1 LKTSDIAEHDM
12 TEPTALI
19 LYGFLVLL
27 TLLLQ
32 ATGAL
37 TQLGMGYLLGS
48 RDEKRTVHGIAGRLE
63 RALHNSIHAMVL
75 FAPAVLL
82 IMVTESSSN
91 QTMLAATVFLIAR
104 VVYLPSYAF
113 GIVGLRS
120 LAWTVGF
127 FCTALL
133 YFLAL

>member
-1 LKTSDIAEHDM
+1 M

-48 RDEKRTVHGIAGRLE
+48 RDEGRTVQGIAARLE
-63 RALHNSIHAMVL
+63 RALSNSVTAMVL

-82 IMVTESSSN
+82 IMQTESSTN
-91 QTMLAATVFLIAR
+91 QSMLAAQAFLVAR
-104 VVYLPSYAF
+104 LVYLPAYTF
-113 GIVGLRS
+113 GITGLRS

-127 FCTALL
+127 FATVLL

>member
-1 LKTSDIAEHDM
+1 M
-12 TEPTALI
+12 TEVTVLV
-19 LYGFLVLL
+19 LYGLLVIV

-48 RDEKRTVHGIAGRLE
+48 RDEGRTVSGIAGRLE
-63 RALHNSIHAMVL
+63 RALNNSITAMVL

-82 IMVTESSSN
+82 IVLTDKSTS
-91 QTMLAATVFLIAR
+91 QTVLAAQAFLIAR

-113 GIVGLRS
+113 GITGLRS
-120 LAWTVGF
+120 LAWTVGLLS
-127 FCTALL
+127 TALL

>member
-1 LKTSDIAEHDM
+1 M

-19 LYGFLVLL
+19 LYGLLVLL

-37 TQLGMGYLLGS
+37 TQLGMGYLLGA
-48 RDEKRTVHGIAGRLE
+48 RDEKRTVQGIAGRLE

-82 IMVTESSSN
+82 IVVTESSTN
-91 QTMLAATVFLIAR
+91 QSMLACQAFLIAR
-104 VVYLPSYAF
+104 VIYLPAYAF
-113 GIVGLRS
+113 GITGLRS

>member
-1 LKTSDIAEHDM
+1 M
-12 TEPTALI
+12 TEITVLI
-19 LYGFLVLL
+19 LYAFLVIV

-37 TQLGMGYLLGS
+37 TQLGIGYLLGS
-48 RDEKRTVHGIAGRLE
+48 RDEGRTVTGIASRLE
-63 RALHNSIHAMVL
+63 RALSNSITAMVL

-82 IMVTESSSN
+82 IAVTEKSSAQSV
-91 QTMLAATVFLIAR
+91 LAAQVFLIAR
-104 VVYLPSYAF
+104 LVYLPSYAF
-113 GIVGLRS
+113 GIVGVRS
-120 LAWTVGF
+120 LAWTAGL

>member
-1 LKTSDIAEHDM
+1 M
-12 TEPTALI
+12 TEVTVLV
-19 LYGFLVLL
+19 LYGLLVIV

-48 RDEKRTVHGIAGRLE
+48 RDEGRTVSGIAGRLE
-63 RALHNSIHAMVL
+63 RALNNSITAMVL

-82 IMVTESSSN
+82 IVVTDKSTS
-91 QTMLAATVFLIAR
+91 QTVLAAQAFLIAR

-113 GIVGLRS
+113 GITGLRS
-120 LAWTVGF
+120 LAWTVGLLS
-127 FCTALL
+127 TALL